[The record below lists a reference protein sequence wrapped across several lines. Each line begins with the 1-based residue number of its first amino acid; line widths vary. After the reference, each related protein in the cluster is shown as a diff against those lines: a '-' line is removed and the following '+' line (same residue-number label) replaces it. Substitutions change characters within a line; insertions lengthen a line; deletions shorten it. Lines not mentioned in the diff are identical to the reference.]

1 MSWKQIEEEI
11 QDFEQQLIDKIKT
24 RWPDK
29 TDEQAREILEKL
41 KAQVSK
47 EIKEEEMKANG
58 EFYMSLE
65 ELDKH
70 SPSIAELSEFIGLN
84 NGDKFKS
91 ILDDKYYYIVQ
102 EVDDNTFIVKNITA
116 EEF

>member
-1 MSWKQIEEEI
+1 
-11 QDFEQQLIDKIKT
+11 
-24 RWPDK
+24 
-29 TDEQAREILEKL
+29 
-41 KAQVSK
+41 
-47 EIKEEEMKANG
+47 MKANG

-70 SPSIAELSEFIGLN
+70 NPGIAKLSEFIGLN

-102 EVDDNTFIVKNITA
+102 EVDDNTFIVRNITA